1 MAVQKPSDGA
11 AAGVVDSDL
20 DRWRSAVAGV
30 LAKTA
35 KKDPAEL
42 GTEPERLLD
51 SPTYDTALHGTVPT
65 IDAVATHDV
74 TGRPRP

>member
-30 LAKTA
+30 LAKTT

-51 SPTYDTALHGTVPT
+51 
-65 IDAVATHDV
+65 
-74 TGRPRP
+74 